1 MSPDSVGIHYLTT
14 ARAEVHRYRQLCEKA
29 MAQVEDDKFFS
40 TLDDDSNSLAVLV
53 KHMAGNLHSRWRDF
67 LTTDGEKP
75 DRDRDSEFV
84 IDGRDSRGRLMARWA
99 EGWDHLESTLEALGP
114 DDLLAIVEIRREPH
128 TVLLAIERA
137 VAHLAYHAGQIVQL
151 SRHFRGGDWQSLSV
165 PRGQS
170 EEFNRRM
177 REKHAAGKS

>member
-1 MSPDSVGIHYLTT
+1 MTPDSVATHYLAT

-29 MAQVEDDKFFS
+29 LSQVDDEPFFA

-67 LTTDGEKP
+67 LTSDGEKP

-84 IDGRDSRGRLMARWA
+84 IDGRDSRERLMARWA
-99 EGWDHLESTLEALGP
+99 EGWDHLENTLAALGP
-114 DDLLAIVEIRREPH
+114 DDLLRTVTIRNEPH
-128 TVLLAIERA
+128 TVILAIERA
-137 VAHLAYHAGQIVQL
+137 VAHLSYHAGQIVQL
-151 SRHFRGGDWQSLSV
+151 SRHFRRSEWQSLSV

-177 REKHAAGKS
+177 REQHATRG